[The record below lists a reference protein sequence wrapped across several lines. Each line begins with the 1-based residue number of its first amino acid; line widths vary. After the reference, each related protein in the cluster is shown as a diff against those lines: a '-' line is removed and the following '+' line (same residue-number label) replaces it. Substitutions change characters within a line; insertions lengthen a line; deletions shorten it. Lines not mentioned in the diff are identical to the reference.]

1 MGMGMK
7 IDSWRFEY
15 QAALTKKTAVLLGSI
30 VVEQS
35 ALSFRSACEASNDYD
50 MTQTHCVRVTQITA
64 ERKVRDESAWT
75 ILAGASA
82 DVEGVPVD
90 NLIFSLNNEDDKLN
104 SESNS
109 QYLNIQIPGA
119 QAWIALHKLEDVRR
133 AKTQMPLQLFGN
145 NDVVTAAK
153 VKL

>member
-1 MGMGMK
+1 MGMEMK
-7 IDSWRFEY
+7 LDSWRFEI
-15 QAALTKKTAVLLGSI
+15 QAALTKKAAVLLGSI
-30 VVEQS
+30 MVEQS

-50 MTQTHCVRVTQITA
+50 MTLTQFVCVTQITA
-64 ERKVRDESAWT
+64 ECKVRDESAWT

-90 NLIFSLNNEDDKLN
+90 NLIFSLNNEDDEQK
-104 SESNS
+104 SDSNS

-153 VKL
+153 AIL

>member
-90 NLIFSLNNEDDKLN
+90 NLIFSLNNEDDK
-104 SESNS
+104 
-109 QYLNIQIPGA
+109 
-119 QAWIALHKLEDVRR
+119 
-133 AKTQMPLQLFGN
+133 
-145 NDVVTAAK
+145 
-153 VKL
+153 